1 MGRGLTI
8 GRFAATPLFL
18 YLFVDAIENPQ
29 GSHLAILSLLY
40 LAIALSDLLDGFFA
54 RLGRAA
60 SQRWAKL
67 DALSDILFNTLS
79 LFIASWFGLVGV
91 WIPLGIVVL
100 AAAFA
105 HRNRRIAVQRRASSV
120 AGQTSNGRDVE
131 TVRLSEDRLG
141 KAAGVLYYLFVG
153 AVVSS
158 LWFRTEVAPIVIW
171 WLGNVVFVYTL
182 AVIVRNLRAQ
192 APNP

>member
-1 MGRGLTI
+1 MPWVYRLVGRGLTL

-18 YLFVDAIENPQ
+18 YLFVDAIEKPQ
-29 GSHLAILSLLY
+29 GSRLVTLSLLY
-40 LAIALSDLLDGFFA
+40 LAIALSDLFDGFFA

-67 DALSDILFNTLS
+67 DAFSDILFNTLS
-79 LFIASWFGLVGV
+79 LFTAAWLGLIGV
-91 WIPLGIVVL
+91 WVPLGIVVL

-105 HRNRRIAVQRRASSV
+105 HRNRRIADL
-120 AGQTSNGRDVE
+120 QTD
-131 TVRLSEDRLG
+131 RLSEDRLG
-141 KAAGVLYYLFVG
+141 KAAGVVYYLFVG

-158 LWFRTEVAPIVIW
+158 LWFETEATPIVIW

-182 AVIVRNLRAQ
+182 AVIVRNLRVQ
-192 APNP
+192 